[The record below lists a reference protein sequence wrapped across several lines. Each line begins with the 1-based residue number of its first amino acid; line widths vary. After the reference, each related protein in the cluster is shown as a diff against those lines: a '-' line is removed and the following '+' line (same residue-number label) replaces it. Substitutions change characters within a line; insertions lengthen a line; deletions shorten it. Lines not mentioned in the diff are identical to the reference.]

1 MKNRIKV
8 ISYNIHAGRDADGGF
23 NLDRI
28 AHIIAEEN
36 ADMVGLNEVDH
47 GTRRSKGMDQAKYI
61 AGRLHCHYAFGKAID
76 HSGGEYGNAF
86 LSKYPVVASRNHRLP
101 IHSSGIS
108 ELRSMLECDVN
119 RNGKLIKVCTTH
131 LGLSKVER
139 QLSIEYISGVLRTM
153 GTSVVLLGDFNL
165 VHAKDF
171 EELLP
176 LKEVLKDTAEDIG
189 DGSDLMTF
197 DSKNPGTKIDYILAS
212 KDMKTLDTYTRASL
226 ASDHLP
232 LICELE
238 F

>member
-1 MKNRIKV
+1 MKDKIKV

-36 ADMVGLNEVDH
+36 ADMVGLNEVDQ
-47 GTRRSKGMDQAKYI
+47 GTRRSKGLDQAKYI
-61 AGRLHCHYAFGKAID
+61 ADKLHCHYVFGKAIN

-86 LSKYPVVASRNHRLP
+86 LCKYPVAASKNHRLP
-101 IHSSGIS
+101 VHSSAIS
-108 ELRSMLECDVN
+108 EPRSMLECDVN
-119 RNGKLIKVCTTH
+119 RNGKLIKVFTTH
-131 LGLSKVER
+131 LGLSKAER
-139 QLSIEYISGVLRTM
+139 QLSIQYIFNVLGAM
-153 GTSVVLLGDFNL
+153 DTSVVLLGDFNL

-176 LKEVLKDTAEDIG
+176 LGNVLRDTAEDIG
-189 DGSDLMTF
+189 DGSDLLTF
-197 DSKNPGTKIDYILAS
+197 DSRNPRAKIDYILSS
-212 KDMKTLDTYTRASL
+212 KDMKTLNTYTRPSV